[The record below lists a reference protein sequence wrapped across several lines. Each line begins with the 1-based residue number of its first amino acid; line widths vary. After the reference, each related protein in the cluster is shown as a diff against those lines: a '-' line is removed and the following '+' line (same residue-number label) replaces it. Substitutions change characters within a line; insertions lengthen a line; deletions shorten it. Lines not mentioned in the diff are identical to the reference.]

1 MTVVTITIRRTRR
14 LSVVD
19 EPVVTADP
27 QEQLGEYLTINE
39 VCEWLGITGNTL
51 LAWRRNRAFPTI
63 EIDGFVRFQRDAA
76 RAWLA
81 AHDSSTSA
89 PTPLRR
95 SA

>member
-1 MTVVTITIRRTRR
+1 MTRATVIVRRVTRR
-14 LSVVD
+14 LP
-19 EPVVTADP
+19 EPVVLPVAANDLP
-27 QEQLGEYLTINE
+27 EYLTINE

-51 LAWRRNRAFPTI
+51 LTWRRNHAFPTI